1 MSVTSPSVLADDLG
15 ASLSSSYNEE
25 VRQVYKPLLAADLEA
40 DMFKSTEPS
49 LSCPYNGEVRQVNRP
64 LLAADLEADMF
75 KSTERGQ
82 FPGPAVSIVSS
93 DPKRVPMG
101 NKSNSRKSR
110 DNTTN
115 FSQQLVAHSD
125 QHDFVEQQQVSRQS
139 GLSSSGDHST
149 KLCTSQDKV
158 CSSQEPIFSSR
169 PQSALKCVDRSKKPC
184 APQDQVCSLSQE
196 PFISIS
202 SSRPQLASMCGN
214 HSTKLSSPAPQDQA
228 CSLSQEPFTFI
239 SSSRPQS
246 ALKCVNR
253 SHKPSASEQ
262 DDTTKISKIGFP
274 ESSDEHIVKPTAT
287 PKVPGK
293 TTEITPHSS
302 TILQEALHHED
313 SIDAESQV
321 KLSEIAR
328 ECLLKDLKLKQVY
341 CEENSGAEISKLEAE
356 LSAFPKKVPLHEFDQ
371 QKAKKVL
378 IQYSIKESTL
388 RKEVFLKCC
397 AEIQCKLESNEGPS
411 IDSLCASF
419 YREVQRY
426 DKALPIYAHRLNFM
440 KTVEAHQ
447 VCILIGETGSGK
459 STQLVQY
466 LSEAGYS
473 SNGLIVCTQPRK
485 LAAISLAEH
494 VSREVDEEVGETYG
508 YVAARSKK
516 SEKTEV
522 LYMTDHT
529 LLNECIEDPYLHK
542 YSCLVI
548 DEAHERSIHT
558 DILIAFIKRCLP
570 YREDLKVIIT
580 SATID
585 PTLFSFYFNHC
596 PIIEVPGRT
605 YPVQVNWDLSQ
616 VSILE
621 RDYVS
626 EAVSKVHNIHI
637 SKWNEPG
644 DVLVFLTCPAEIE
657 RACKLAKEILKNDA
671 TVLPLH
677 GKLQP
682 EDQQKIFE
690 CTERGKRKVVFSTNV
705 AETSVTIPGIV
716 YVIDTGLSK
725 ELCYDPQKN
734 MNSLEIRP
742 ISKSSADQ
750 RKGRAGR
757 TCPGKCYRLYSEI
770 DYANMRNDSTP
781 EILRITLAF
790 AVIKLYEFGIKDI
803 HSFEFVES
811 PDRKALDEAIENLK
825 FLGAIEDGKLTK
837 LGKTM
842 ALLPLEP
849 NLSKVLLDAIDKG
862 IGMEAAAAV
871 AVSTLAGRVFFRPA
885 ATESQEESDKKKLTF
900 CQQSGDQMTYLHTYF
915 EWSLQS
921 RKHQTQWCMENYV
934 NAKSMRMIQQVVE
947 ELLFILK
954 QKLHS
959 SKIPDKIISLDK
971 ADKILPKLFFDSFLR
986 NICIHLGHNKVGYW
1000 SEKLPTEQL
1009 VIHYGSS
1016 LHHLNSVPQYVVYET
1031 TQKTSQHF
1039 LLQALPVREEW
1050 IQEAV
1055 RMGRL
1060 PCHPTDNSLFQFY
1073 QVAPLCFSNLG
1084 PKMVMKLSQKYPQ
1097 NRSIPV
1103 SEFAKFEV
1111 QPVFEL
1117 LRNQGALKVF
1127 AQEAYHDCVRASV
1140 SNQIELVKENLKEE
1154 THQDGVLS
1162 EIDDVKMIIGMG
1174 GCIQRIL
1181 MPGDFQTIVVR
1192 GLCDQYIPDAQY
1204 ELERY
1209 GKCTS
1214 DIASNQ
1220 KGKLLFV
1227 KFSNPTDAAKAL
1239 RHQFVAFSDPKVKI
1253 MNRREQNRNQ
1263 FCLKI
1268 EWCRRKRRDYA
1279 FVNFKIDQ
1287 DEFYSLFSPL
1297 FRNRIT
1303 IIDQESGLRFNPT
1316 WDRCSIR
1323 ICGVSNYM
1331 SEKFIRSRLCYHGL
1345 LLCEKYDI
1353 FFLYSN
1359 AFEET
1364 EESLS
1369 KHRDRLDVKLAQHA
1383 SKSKYYVKF
1392 ATPTLKSIMYRAF
1405 VYFDDSVLCSKMFRH
1420 FKGEFEEADSD
1431 DDNADLSSDSESDA
1445 SQPDDDGDI
1454 YYDAYDELV
1463 RASDDDD
1470 DDDDDG
1476 DDDYD
1481 DYDNSI
1487 EGQPDYFMQ
1496 MELTSSTHYT
1506 KKVFS
1511 VIKPSI
1517 KCIRQRYVNSQ
1528 LVTIDYDRKDKW
1540 GNTFVNITAS
1550 DIDAFTEAKEALAKA
1565 VEPDIVHFTDCEQ
1578 SQYASTTN
1586 FQKTITEIQTHTST
1600 YIKINAS
1607 SLSTSSI
1614 VIYGTQEHR
1623 DIAKQEVDLHIQENL
1638 LNGVVCFEVNLKE
1651 HSPGLMKHLIRE
1663 HGIDVSR
1670 LSDVIEGIVAT
1681 RLNPRRQIL
1690 TLFATEAGHQ
1700 SFLQS
1705 LDSFK
1710 PKCVTPQVQPPDVA
1724 TDISECCVCFESHS
1738 SKRRKT
1744 FFYRLELCGHVYCK
1758 ECIQQQLESTSIE
1771 FPVTCAADQ
1780 CDEQLV
1786 WRDFDNLFKD
1796 KVKMLR
1802 DITSASLKSYIARN
1816 SDIVHN
1822 CITPD
1827 CEMIYTVSNDGKRF
1841 ICRKCSAN
1849 ICTKCHT
1856 TWHEGF
1862 DTCDAFKNHSTGDK
1876 EFRKWMSDNKKNR
1889 KNCPKCQVPIE
1900 KSAGC
1905 QHVCCAQCKAHICWN
1920 CLKYFET
1927 SPSCYQHL
1935 QAKHGGYL

>member
-1 MSVTSPSVLADDLG
+1 MLQPEWNSNQSLLQHDDSQTITSNENSMTETSAQIISLDEAFGQVT
-15 ASLSSSYNEE
+15 
-25 VRQVYKPLLAADLEA
+25 LE
-40 DMFKSTEPS
+40 EPS
-49 LSCPYNGEVRQVNRP
+49 GEVGFYECEENR
-64 LLAADLEADMF
+64 DHE
-75 KSTERGQ
+75 T
-82 FPGPAVSIVSS
+82 
-93 DPKRVPMG
+93 
-101 NKSNSRKSR
+101 
-110 DNTTN
+110 
-115 FSQQLVAHSD
+115 
-125 QHDFVEQQQVSRQS
+125 S
-139 GLSSSGDHST
+139 G
-149 KLCTSQDKV
+149 V
-158 CSSQEPIFSSR
+158 
-169 PQSALKCVDRSKKPC
+169 
-184 APQDQVCSLSQE
+184 
-196 PFISIS
+196 
-202 SSRPQLASMCGN
+202 
-214 HSTKLSSPAPQDQA
+214 
-228 CSLSQEPFTFI
+228 
-239 SSSRPQS
+239 
-246 ALKCVNR
+246 
-253 SHKPSASEQ
+253 
-262 DDTTKISKIGFP
+262 
-274 ESSDEHIVKPTAT
+274 
-287 PKVPGK
+287 
-293 TTEITPHSS
+293 
-302 TILQEALHHED
+302 
-313 SIDAESQV
+313 DAESQV
-321 KLSEIAR
+321 KLAR
-328 ECLLKDLKLKQVY
+328 ECLLKDLKQKQVY
-341 CEENSGAEISKLEAE
+341 CEENSGAEISKLEAG

-371 QKAKKVL
+371 QEAKKEL
-378 IQYSIKESTL
+378 IRYSIKESTL

-411 IDSLCASF
+411 IDSLRASF

-426 DKALPIYAHRLNFM
+426 DKALPIYAHRLDFM

-466 LSEAGYS
+466 LSEAEYA

-494 VSREVDEEVGETYG
+494 VSREVNEEVGETYG

-516 SEKTEV
+516 SAKTEV

-529 LLNECIEDPYLHK
+529 LLNECIADPYLRK

-585 PTLFSFYFNHC
+585 PTLFSVYFNHC

-605 YPVQVNWDLSQ
+605 YPVQVNWDLPQ

-626 EAVSKVHNIHI
+626 EAVSKVHDIHI

-757 TCPGKCYRLYSEI
+757 TCPGECYRLYSEM
-770 DYANMRNDSTP
+770 DYADMRNDSTP

-862 IGMEAAAAV
+862 VGMEAAAAV
-871 AVSTLAGRVFFRPA
+871 AVSTLAGRVFFRPV

-915 EWSLQS
+915 EWSQQE
-921 RKHQTQWCMENYV
+921 RVNQNKWCVENYV
-934 NAKSMRMIQQVVE
+934 NAKSMRMVQHVID
-947 ELLFILK
+947 ELRFVLR
-954 QKLHS
+954 QKRIFT
-959 SKIPDKIISLDK
+959 IPDKIISLDE
-971 ADKILPKLFFDSFLR
+971 ADKILPKLFFDAFLR
-986 NICIHLGHNKVGYW
+986 NICVHLGHVNIGYW

-1016 LHHLNSVPQYVVYET
+1016 LHHLSSLPQYVVYET

-1055 RMGRL
+1055 DLGRL

-1073 QVAPLCFSNLG
+1073 QVVPLCFTNLG
-1084 PKMVMKLSQKYPQ
+1084 PSLSSKLQYKLPQ
-1097 NRSIPV
+1097 YRRALVP
-1103 SEFAKFEV
+1103 EFSDFDV
-1111 QPVFEL
+1111 QPVFEHSKDL
-1117 LRNQGALKVF
+1117 GTLTVFSQQSNHERVNQSISLDIQSFHEELK
-1127 AQEAYHDCVRASV
+1127 C
-1140 SNQIELVKENLKEE
+1140 E
-1154 THQDGVLS
+1154 THECGIISDN
-1162 EIDDVKMIIGMG
+1162 DNVKIILGRG
-1174 GCIQRIL
+1174 GCIQSIL
-1181 MPGDFQTIVVR
+1181 MPGDFHTIVVR
-1192 GLCDQYIPDAQY
+1192 GITDGLVPSI
-1204 ELERY
+1204 ELELGMY
-1209 GKCTS
+1209 GKSTNR
-1214 DIASNQ
+1214 INRNPRGMQ
-1220 KGKLLFV
+1220 LFC
-1227 KFSNPTDAAKAL
+1227 KFEEPADAVKAL
-1239 RHQFVAFSDPKVKI
+1239 SHQFTSFSDSKVRIQSYK
-1253 MNRREQNRNQ
+1253 ENRNQ
-1263 FCLKI
+1263 LRLEV
-1268 EWCRRKRRDYA
+1268 EWWRRPRRNFAY
-1279 FVNFKIDQ
+1279 VNFD
-1287 DEFYSLFSPL
+1287 DEHFFEFEIRRQFFRTSRYTKCDFVTGLKFQPHKTSPSL
-1297 FRNRIT
+1297 RIS
-1303 IIDQESGLRFNPT
+1303 E
-1316 WDRCSIR
+1316 IR
-1323 ICGVSNYM
+1323 PRTTDEEV
-1331 SEKFIRSRLCYHGL
+1331 ESRLLACVP
-1345 LLCEKYDI
+1345 
-1353 FFLYSN
+1353 SV
-1359 AFEET
+1359 EET
-1364 EESLS
+1364 EYQIHFMYEKEFPETDELFAKRREYLDESLA
-1369 KHRDRLDVKLAQHA
+1369 RCVPPVPRE
-1383 SKSKYYVKF
+1383 KYYVDFFRPQPRNVKY
-1392 ATPTLKSIMYRAF
+1392 KAF
-1405 VYFDDSVLCSKMFRH
+1405 LYFDDSVSCLRMLHHMQDKEVAYCSVKI
-1420 FKGEFEEADSD
+1420 S
-1431 DDNADLSSDSESDA
+1431 LSSK
-1445 SQPDDDGDI
+1445 
-1454 YYDAYDELV
+1454 V
-1463 RASDDDD
+1463 RYQKRIFAVIS
-1470 DDDDDG
+1470 
-1476 DDDYD
+1476 
-1481 DYDNSI
+1481 
-1487 EGQPDYFMQ
+1487 P
-1496 MELTSSTHYT
+1496 
-1506 KKVFS
+1506 S
-1511 VIKPSI
+1511 VEEISFRYSKAPKPVSI
-1517 KCIRQRYVNSQ
+1517 KC
-1528 LVTIDYDRKDKW
+1528 DDKDRW
-1540 GNTFVNITAS
+1540 GNTFVSITAS
-1550 DIDAFTEAKEALAKA
+1550 DIDAFTKAKEALAKA
-1565 VEPDIVHFTDCEQ
+1565 VEPDIVHFSDCER

-1614 VIYGTQEHR
+1614 VIYGTQEQR
-1623 DIAKQEVDLHIQENL
+1623 DVAKQDVESHMETIMKK
-1638 LNGVVCFEVNLKE
+1638 GIKCFEVNLKE
-1651 HSPGLMKHLIRE
+1651 HSPGLMKHLITE
-1663 HGIDVSR
+1663 YGCDMAGLPDTASGITES
-1670 LSDVIEGIVAT
+1670 

-1690 TLFATEAGHQ
+1690 TLFATDDGYQEFIRDLDRFNPIDVAQQAQATDKVEAGV
-1700 SFLQS
+1700 S
-1705 LDSFK
+1705 
-1710 PKCVTPQVQPPDVA
+1710 
-1724 TDISECCVCFESHS
+1724 SECCVCFESHS

-1796 KVKMLR
+1796 EVKMLR
-1802 DITSASLKSYIARN
+1802 DITSASLKSYIAKN
-1816 SDIVHN
+1816 SNLVHN

-1827 CEMIYTVSNDGKRF
+1827 CEMMYVSSSEGKRF
-1841 ICRKCSAN
+1841 VCIKCGAN

-1862 DTCDAFKNHSTGDK
+1862 DTCDAYKNRSSGDK
-1876 EFRKWMSDNKKNR
+1876 ELSEWMNSDKTNR
-1889 KNCPKCQVPIE
+1889 KNCPKCRAPIE
-1900 KSAGC
+1900 KISGC
-1905 QHVCCAQCKAHICWN
+1905 QHVTCGQCRRHICWE
-1920 CLKYFET
+1920 CLEYYEK
-1927 SPSCYQHL
+1927 SADCYDHL
-1935 QAKHGGYL
+1935 TARHGGAYGRAGAAGLLY